1 MKNESRSEKILGAVE
16 LVITILFVAAALC
29 VGVRGAVDGETIERG
44 LSVIGAAAV
53 TNVIMKVVL
62 WLETGKR

>member
-1 MKNESRSEKILGAVE
+1 MRNESRSEKILGAVE
-16 LVITILFVAAALC
+16 LVITIILVAAALC

-44 LSVIGAAAV
+44 LSVIGAGAV
-53 TNVIMKVVL
+53 TVWIARLVA